1 MWTVYLTSTN
11 KFALYGSAVDCP
23 PHLGPRKWSSNGLTG
38 CTPSYSPE
46 MWQYVMV
53 WFLISNILKFTTQ
66 ISKSLQGDTCCHHRN
81 FFRMSALCHLAVV
94 ANSLASTLAWNSR
107 SLLLM
112 CIHNAPTYRYSL
124 AAMTYHI
131 ETIYMSI
138 YRGNTIP
145 Q

>member
-1 MWTVYLTSTN
+1 MEVQWIAHPIWGQESGPAMAWLAVPLPTAQRYDNMSW
-11 KFALYGSAVDCP
+11 YG
-23 PHLGPRKWSSNGLTG
+23 T
-38 CTPSYSPE
+38 Y
-46 MWQYVMV
+46 
-53 WFLISNILKFTTQ
+53 ISNLLKFTKTQ

-81 FFRMSALCHLAVV
+81 FFWMSALCHLAIV

-112 CIHNAPTYRYSL
+112 HMHNAPTYRYSL

-131 ETIYMSI
+131 EAIYISI